1 MNSCAASGGGAPV
14 DLPRGQTRARR
25 ASRGCA
31 PLLRSCIPLL
41 LLWAGVAR
49 AAEIAVT
56 FDDGRPPTR
65 LGLERLD
72 ADSLEW
78 FVSANDLCR
87 VLDLERFWKPE
98 TRKMVFKIGDDR
110 RIQVSVDT
118 RLVLD
123 GDQDVLLHVPVR
135 YRHGSVMLPLEF
147 LERLLVPALPGAL
160 RFDRAALTL
169 GVGRG
174 SSDVV
179 GITYGNVG
187 GDTEVRLRLARD
199 FHPLVQATSRELVRV
214 RLFDARVD
222 PLAVTA
228 EQPCPLV
235 RSVRAEQ
242 SGREAVLYFELERGV
257 DGFDR
262 REEDDGRTL
271 VLTLHKPP
279 EPVPQPEFKLPAGR
293 ATEAEGT
300 HKPCSVLVLDAGHGG
315 TDAGVRGSG
324 LIEKDVTLELATR
337 LKPLLE
343 SGLGMRVELV
353 RNGDRA
359 LTDERR
365 AELANKTGGD
375 LLVSLH
381 CNGWFTNTASGFEVL
396 FVGAETLRRTA
407 EPAASPA
414 SAPARG
420 DDFRPW
426 NSAQL
431 PFAARSQVLAQLLQN
446 ELEQRLQIPNRG
458 AKDSD
463 IGFLKGVA
471 MPAVMVEVGFLTN
484 PQEADTI
491 SGADFAP
498 QVAAALTAA
507 VQRYCERAAQPA
519 DGRLGLGNAPGGEET
534 R

>member
-1 MNSCAASGGGAPV
+1 MSSISRSSVA
-14 DLPRGQTRARR
+14 RA
-25 ASRGCA
+25 
-31 PLLRSCIPLL
+31 CIPLL
-41 LLWAGVAR
+41 WLLAGTAR

-56 FDDGRPPTR
+56 FDDGRPPAR
-65 LGLERLD
+65 LGIERLD
-72 ADSLEW
+72 GDSMEW

-98 TRKMVFKIGDDR
+98 TRKMVFKIGDDH

-123 GDQDVLLHVPVR
+123 GDDDVLLHVPVR
-135 YRHGSVMLPLEF
+135 YRRGSVMLPLEF
-147 LERLLVPALPGAL
+147 LERLLVPALSGAL

-169 GVGRG
+169 GVGRS

-179 GITYGNVG
+179 GITYGNVA
-187 GDTEVRLRLARD
+187 GDTEVRLQLARD

-214 RLFDARVD
+214 RLFDARID
-222 PLAVTA
+222 PLALTA
-228 EQPCPLV
+228 ERPAPLV
-235 RSVRAEQ
+235 RAVRAEQ

-262 REEDDGRTL
+262 RQEDDGRTL
-271 VLTLHKPP
+271 VLTLRKPS
-279 EPVPQPEFKLPAGR
+279 EPVPLPEFKLPGGR
-293 ATEAEGT
+293 ATEAERP
-300 HKPCSVLVLDAGHGG
+300 HKPCSVLVLDPGHGG

-324 LIEKDVTLELATR
+324 LIEKDVTLELAMR
-337 LKPLLE
+337 LKPLVE
-343 SGLGMRVELV
+343 SALGMRVELV
-353 RNGDRA
+353 RSGDRA
-359 LTDERR
+359 LTDQRR

-381 CNGWFTNTASGFEVL
+381 CNGWFTSAASGFEVL
-396 FVGAETLRRTA
+396 FVGAETLRRTGEQA
-407 EPAASPA
+407 TSPA
-414 SAPARG
+414 SAPARA

-431 PFAARSQVLAQLLQN
+431 PFAAQSQLLAQLLQN

-471 MPAVMVEVGFLTN
+471 MPAVLVEVGFLTN
-484 PQEADTI
+484 AQEADTI
-491 SGADFAP
+491 AGADFAP
-498 QVAAALTAA
+498 QLAAALTAA
-507 VQRYCERAAQPA
+507 VQRYCERAGQPA
-519 DGRLGLGNAPGGEET
+519 DGRLGWGTAPGGEET